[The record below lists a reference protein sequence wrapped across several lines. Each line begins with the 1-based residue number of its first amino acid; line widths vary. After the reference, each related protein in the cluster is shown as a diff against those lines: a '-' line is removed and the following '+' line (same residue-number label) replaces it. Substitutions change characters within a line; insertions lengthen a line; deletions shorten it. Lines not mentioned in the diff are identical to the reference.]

1 MLMCCRWGMN
11 LRLPRSPTLPVMAI
25 WTRVGWKSWPHRAT
39 QGNSGSEQQ
48 QLLSLLGRMA
58 QLAPMSGA
66 SEAELEAAPMSLPIL
81 PQAMVFLL
89 RASQSP
95 PGLLSPCQQ
104 PASACT
110 SRTRAERSQLSLQT
124 SLSWHQQEVGL
135 VCKGSLWSSD
145 PLARGHHHTLQ
156 FLGCISFSTQK
167 LGDSV
172 GFLDTLRTRRAFC
185 TERTRRVQVT
195 PRELSQ
201 NSSASVSHFTNW
213 CTEAPRGRRL
223 ATMTGAGQCSE

>member
-1 MLMCCRWGMN
+1 
-11 LRLPRSPTLPVMAI
+11 
-25 WTRVGWKSWPHRAT
+25 
-39 QGNSGSEQQ
+39 
-48 QLLSLLGRMA
+48 
-58 QLAPMSGA
+58 
-66 SEAELEAAPMSLPIL
+66 MSLPIL
-81 PQAMVFLL
+81 LQSMVFLL

-124 SLSWHQQEVGL
+124 SLSWCQQEVGL
-135 VCKGSLWSSD
+135 VCKGSLWSIG
-145 PLARGHHHTLQ
+145 PLARGHHLRTLQ

-167 LGDSV
+167 LGVRV
-172 GFLDTLRTRRAFC
+172 GFLDTLRTRRPFC
-185 TERTRRVQVT
+185 TERTHRVQVT

-201 NSSASVSHFTNW
+201 NSSASVSHFTNG

-223 ATMTGAGQCSE
+223 KVMTGAGQVEAVVSKDRSHLITNYQGVNFTQKQTSYGRKGPLLGV